1 MSTKGAKGAK
11 RLNLGHDITMDD
23 IVPQKVSIQDVKKE
37 IDALEIK
44 ANLVDQETIMHVKV
58 LQMSS

>member
-1 MSTKGAKGAK
+1 
-11 RLNLGHDITMDD
+11 MDD
-23 IVPQKVSIQDVKKE
+23 IVPQKVSIQDVKQE